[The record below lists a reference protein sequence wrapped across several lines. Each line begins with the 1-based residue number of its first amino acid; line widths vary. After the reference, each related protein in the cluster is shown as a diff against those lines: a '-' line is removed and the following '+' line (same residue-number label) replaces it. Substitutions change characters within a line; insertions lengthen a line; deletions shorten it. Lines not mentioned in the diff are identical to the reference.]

1 MRFLKFCACLYICR
15 ISFRKELFRLVDT
28 AVDIIDGDAFL
39 KVLQII
45 SGEVQKLEEVIGNID
60 DWLHF
65 IDSQGSEIESSRRPP
80 VISNENT
87 SSEKTTHS
95 MNTTQ
100 NRSSEK
106 SEDEFT
112 YCLYKYMVRHPNSNP
127 YRDRSAE
134 PPTSDFYRDMLA
146 GIFVKPFQRYLDVNL
161 KTFKD
166 IENEMRYL
174 LESAPMRYRQR
185 VIHQMDD
192 LEMYRRIEAR

>member
-15 ISFRKELFRLVDT
+15 ISFRDELFQLVDT
-28 AVDIIDGDAFL
+28 AVDTIDGDAFL
-39 KVLQII
+39 KVLQ
-45 SGEVQKLEEVIGNID
+45 SLSHEVQKLEEVIGNID

-65 IDSQGSEIESSRRPP
+65 IDSQGSEIEASRRPP

-87 SSEKTTHS
+87 SSENTTHS

-106 SEDEFT
+106 SEDDSAYDIF
-112 YCLYKYMVRHPNSNP
+112 KYMVFTNASPSSNQ
-127 YRDRSAE
+127 YRCR
-134 PPTSDFYRDMLA
+134 LA

-185 VIHQMDD
+185 VVHQMDD
-192 LEMYRRIEAR
+192 PEMYRRIEVR